1 MITRGKL
8 IVIEGIDSS
17 GKTTQL
23 ELLKKYFTEENIPYK
38 TVDFPQ
44 YETSFYGKM
53 IARFLRGEFGPLEHV
68 SPYIISVIYAQDRGS
83 AKEQMYTW
91 LDEGYHVLSNRYA
104 TSSMAHQ
111 AGRLSIRERS
121 KFVTWLEDLEYTQ
134 TGIPREDIVLYL
146 DVPHHIAQKLMRNA
160 NRTQSYRKG
169 AKKDMVE
176 KNVEYLKQ
184 SSDTYTWLAKKFPH
198 WVRIKSTDKVNTMLP
213 REEIHEQ
220 IKKILA
226 KKDIIR

>member
-1 MITRGKL
+1 MTTRGKL

-23 ELLKKYFTEENIPYK
+23 EILKSYFTEEKIPYK

-53 IARFLRGEFGPLEHV
+53 IARFLRGEFGSLEHV
-68 SPYIISVIYAQDRGS
+68 SPYIISVVYAQDRGS
-83 AKEQMYTW
+83 AKEQMYKW
-91 LDEGYHVLSNRYA
+91 LDEGYHVISNRYA

-111 AGRLSIRERS
+111 TGRLPMRERN
-121 KFVTWLEDLEYTQ
+121 KFVAWLEDLEYNQ

-146 DVPHHIAQKLMRNA
+146 DVPYQIAQKLMRND
-160 NRTQSYRKG
+160 NRMQSYRKG

-176 KNVEYLKQ
+176 KNVEYLKH
-184 SSDTYTWLAKKFPH
+184 SSETYTWLAKKFPH
-198 WVRIKSTDKVNTMLP
+198 WVRIKSTDKNDVILS
-213 REEIHEQ
+213 REEIHGE

-226 KKDIIR
+226 KKGIIR

>member
-1 MITRGKL
+1 MKGKL

-23 ELLKKYFTEENIPYK
+23 ELLKAYFVQAKIPFK

-44 YETSFYGKM
+44 YETSFYGRM

-68 SPYIISVIYAQDRGS
+68 NPYIISVIYAQDRGS

-91 LDEGYHVLSNRYA
+91 LEEGYHVLSNRYA

-111 AGRLSIRERS
+111 TGRLSLRERN
-121 KFVTWLEDLEYTQ
+121 KFVIWLEDLEYTQ
-134 TGIPREDIVLYL
+134 TGIPKEDIVLYL
-146 DVPHHIAQKLMRNA
+146 DVPYQIAQKLMRND
-160 NRTQSYRKG
+160 NRLQAYRKG

-176 KNVEYLKQ
+176 KNVEYLKH
-184 SSDTYTWLAKKFPH
+184 SSETYTWLAKKFSH
-198 WVRIKSTDKVNTMLP
+198 WVRINSTDKSDAMRS
-213 REEIHEQ
+213 REEIHEE
-220 IKKILA
+220 IKTILA
-226 KKDIIR
+226 KKGIIR

>member
-1 MITRGKL
+1 MKGKL

-23 ELLKKYFTEENIPYK
+23 ELLKEYFTEAQIPFK

-44 YETSFYGKM
+44 YETSFYGRM

-68 SPYIISVIYAQDRGS
+68 SPYIISVIYAQDRGT
-83 AKEQMYTW
+83 AREEMNQW
-91 LDEGYHVLSNRYA
+91 LAEGYHVISNRYA

-111 AGRLSIRERS
+111 TGRLSLQERDT
-121 KFVTWLEDLEYTQ
+121 FVTWLEELEYKEI
-134 TGIPREDIVLYL
+134 GIPREDVVLFL
-146 DVPHHIAQKLMRNA
+146 DVTPQIAQKLMRNE
-160 NRTQSYRKG
+160 NRAQAYRHG

-176 KNVEYLKQ
+176 KNITYLNH
-184 SSDTYTWLAKKFPH
+184 SAETYTWLAGKFNH
-198 WVRIKSTDKVNTMLP
+198 WVRIQSLDKKGVLFS
-213 REEIHEQ
+213 REEIHEE

-226 KKDIIR
+226 KKGIIR